1 MLLRPH
7 LVQGGPHKAEVLLG
21 GVGAAEALGG
31 GPVGHIIEKALA
43 RGPNDRDHVGP
54 LPGGGLGLDDILV
67 DVARGH
73 DDIEVWSLLVT
84 VLGKVGVPL
93 SHVTA
98 DALHAGFR
106 RGFDGG
112 PDLVEAV
119 GGHLGKVQLAFVHGL
134 GDLLGREPRLR
145 HGVAQG
151 VGRAVGQ
158 QALFEQMV
166 HHHVGQGHAHLV
178 HPVDEEQ
185 AADSP
190 FHGDRGVPVDEGLG
204 VHRHLTG
211 GSPGPIHLM
220 LIQIQLGCHYFI
232 RSSLNR
238 PLGVMYFCSTPCSRP
253 ATPTLLSLRLPVHTG
268 QWQFSS

>member
-1 MLLRPH
+1 MLLHPH

-31 GPVGHIIEKALA
+31 GPVGHVIEKALA

-178 HPVDEEQ
+178 HPVDE
-185 AADSP
+185 
-190 FHGDRGVPVDEGLG
+190 
-204 VHRHLTG
+204 
-211 GSPGPIHLM
+211 
-220 LIQIQLGCHYFI
+220 
-232 RSSLNR
+232 
-238 PLGVMYFCSTPCSRP
+238 
-253 ATPTLLSLRLPVHTG
+253 
-268 QWQFSS
+268 